1 MKFVFS
7 TLMATT
13 ALSLLPTLAHADSA
27 ADDAG
32 AIVVSASRLP
42 LEAREIGSAYT
53 VVSREDLNLGQ
64 ITFAKEVFQ
73 DLAGVQVT
81 TDRPGDNVNI
91 SVRGSDNDQVL
102 FLIDG
107 IELGD
112 PSSTSTQ
119 YQADHLITADIERI
133 ELLRGN
139 QSSLY
144 GSDAIGGV
152 VNIITRRATEDGVRL
167 SAQGEYGAHNTWNGG
182 ASLLGKHGKLD
193 YRVTATGYSHDGP
206 SLADPKTGPAT
217 EKDAYWRYGISG
229 RTGYQ
234 ATDTVELLAI
244 GFWQKADSDLDN
256 TGSDNDNTVTKT
268 EYAFAGQSRYHSR
281 DGRLNADAT
290 ASRYVAER
298 LYYGP
303 TYPDYGDL
311 YRGTKDSASANIN
324 YKLNDVISLAAG
336 GNWEREKTKQ
346 VTQYSGD
353 FLARV
358 TTKSAYGEV
367 AVRPVE
373 NLTVTG
379 AARIDDNSRFGSFDT
394 YRVTGAYVIDDA
406 VAGSQIKLRASYG
419 TGAKAPGLYQLF
431 DPTYGN
437 PNLKVETSKGG
448 DVGIDWSFG
457 STVAAQVGYFFGRTR
472 DEIVWDAGIGQW
484 GGYTQYGRTRKSG
497 VELALQLRP
506 TEWLSVQQTYTY
518 LVAEQ
523 DGDEDGVY
531 LDMGRP
537 KNSGSTMVTLTPLED
552 VSVSVRARY
561 RSRSASS
568 SGRPVDGYT
577 VFDLMSSWQL
587 NERLEVYGRV
597 VNVFDKHYQVSWGKN
612 SLGASAYG
620 GLRVNF

>member
-32 AIVVSASRLP
+32 TIVVSASRLP

-182 ASLLGKHGKLD
+182 ASLLGKHSKLD
-193 YRVTATGYSHDGP
+193 YRITATGYSHDGP
-206 SLADPKTGPAT
+206 SLADPRTGPAT
-217 EKDAYWRYGISG
+217 ERDSYWRYGISG

-234 ATDTVELLAI
+234 LSDTVELQAI

-256 TGSDNDNTVTKT
+256 TGSDNSNTVTKT
-268 EYAFAGQSRYHSR
+268 EYAFAGQARYKSR

-303 TYPDYGDL
+303 SYSDDGDL
-311 YRGTKDSASANIN
+311 YRGTKDSASANVN
-324 YKLNDVISLAAG
+324 YKLNDVISLAVG
-336 GNWEREKTKQ
+336 GNIEREKTKQ
-346 VTQYSGD
+346 VTLYSGD
-353 FLARV
+353 FYAHV
-358 TTKSAYGEV
+358 TTKSIYGEL
-367 AVRPVE
+367 AVRPLE
-373 NLTVTG
+373 NLTFTG
-379 AARIDDNSRFGSFDT
+379 AARIDDNSRFGTFDT
-394 YRVTGAYVIDDA
+394 YRVTGAYVIEDA
-406 VAGSQIKLRASYG
+406 VGGSQIKLRASYG

-437 PNLKVETSKGG
+437 PDLDVETSKGG

-457 STVAAQVGYFFGRTR
+457 DTVTAQVSYFFSHTR
-472 DEIVWDAGIGQW
+472 NEIVWDSGVGQW

-506 TEWLSVQQTYTY
+506 TDWLSVQQTYTY
-518 LVAEQ
+518 LTAEE
-523 DGDEDGVY
+523 DSDENGSY
-531 LDMGRP
+531 FDMGRP
-537 KNSGSTMVTLTPLED
+537 KNSGSTMVTLTPIED

-561 RSRSASS
+561 RSRNASS
-568 SGRPVDGYT
+568 YGGATDGYT

-587 NERLEVYGRV
+587 NDRLEVYGRV

-612 SLGASAYG
+612 TLGASVYG